1 MDKVYRR
8 TQIVDL
14 LRSEEVETQDD
25 LRRKLARRGIHV
37 TQATVSRDIEE
48 LGLVKTRTG
57 YRLPEG
63 VDPAAHVQPNL
74 SIVLKEF
81 LTDARQAAN
90 LVVVKTR
97 PGNAHSVAAALDAN
111 PWNEVVGTIAGDD
124 TVFIATPG
132 LSQAES
138 IRKRILALA
147 AASASSGR

>member
-14 LRSEEVETQDD
+14 LRSQEVETQDD

-57 YRLPEG
+57 YRLPEVG
-63 VDPAAHVQPNL
+63 AEPMSPPQPTL
-74 SIVLKEF
+74 AVVLKEF

-90 LVVVKTR
+90 LVIVKTR
-97 PGNAHSVAAALDAN
+97 PGNAHSVAVALDAD
-111 PWNEVVGTIAGDD
+111 PWEEIVGTVAGDD
-124 TVFIATPG
+124 TIFIATP
-132 LSQAES
+132 SSRQAEV
-138 IRKRILALA
+138 IRKKILALVA
-147 AASASSGR
+147 T

>member
-14 LRSEEVETQDD
+14 LRNEELETQED

-57 YRLPEG
+57 YRLPEAG
-63 VDPAAHVQPNL
+63 TEPMAPLQPTL
-74 SIVLKEF
+74 AVVLKEF

-90 LVVVKTR
+90 MVVLKTR
-97 PGNAHSVAAALDAN
+97 PGNAHSVAVALDAN
-111 PWNEVVGTIAGDD
+111 PWEEVVGTVAGDD
-124 TVFIATPG
+124 TIFIATPG
-132 LSQAES
+132 SRQAAT
-138 IRKRILALA
+138 IRKRILALVA
-147 AASASSGR
+147 T

>member
-14 LRSEEVETQDD
+14 LRNEEVETQND
-25 LRRKLARRGIHV
+25 LRRKLKRRGIHV

-57 YRLPEG
+57 YRLPTAVGPMASLE
-63 VDPAAHVQPNL
+63 PTL

-81 LTDARQAAN
+81 LSETRLAAN
-90 LVVVKTR
+90 LVILKTR

-111 PWNEVVGTIAGDD
+111 PWDEVIGTIAGDD
-124 TVFIATPG
+124 TIFVATP
-132 LSQAES
+132 SSHQAEL
-138 IRKRILALA
+138 IRKKILALVA
-147 AASASSGR
+147 A

>member
-14 LRSEEVETQDD
+14 LRNDEVETQED
-25 LRRKLARRGIHV
+25 LRRKLVRRGIHV

-57 YRLPEG
+57 YRLP
-63 VDPAAHVQPNL
+63 DAAEPMASAQPTL
-74 SIVLKEF
+74 AIVLKEF
-81 LTDARQAAN
+81 LTDVRQAAN
-90 LVVVKTR
+90 LVIVKTR

-111 PWNEVVGTIAGDD
+111 PWDEVIGTIAGDD

-132 LSQAES
+132 LHQAEM
-138 IRKRILALA
+138 IRKKIRALVA
-147 AASASSGR
+147 T

>member
-14 LRSEEVETQDD
+14 LRNEEAETQDD

-57 YRLPEG
+57 YHLPG
-63 VDPAAHVQPNL
+63 AAGPMTSFQPTL
-74 SIVLKEF
+74 AVVLKEF

-90 LVVVKTR
+90 LVILMTR

-111 PWNEVVGTIAGDD
+111 AWEEIVGTVAGDD
-124 TVFIATPG
+124 TIFVATP
-132 LSQAES
+132 SARQAEV
-138 IRKRILALA
+138 IRKKILKLVAT
-147 AASASSGR
+147 